1 MKQPTTEQLIT
12 IRRVVFNTIVT
23 DMWEENGKTEPLN
36 VDKEWERAQSEDD
49 AKVYMGFLDNVA
61 KAAIG
66 EWEKLNGWQPIPAGG
81 LPAGRYQVAVATDQ
95 GFEAHI
101 LECDRNGNWLHEGE
115 FTFQHGYYFEPKF
128 YMPEL
133 PSVEGLVNEDDAE

>member
-1 MKQPTTEQLIT
+1 MKQPTPEQLAL
-12 IRRVVFNTIVT
+12 IRRVVFDTIVT
-23 DMWEENGKTEPLN
+23 DMWEESGKTEPLDVN
-36 VDKEWERAQSEDD
+36 KEWERAQSEDD

-66 EWEKLNGWQPIPAGG
+66 EWEKLNDWQVIPEK
-81 LPAGRYQVAVATDQ
+81 LPAGRYQVAVATDE

-115 FTFQHGYYFEPKF
+115 FTFQHGYYFSPKF
-128 YMPEL
+128 FIPVL